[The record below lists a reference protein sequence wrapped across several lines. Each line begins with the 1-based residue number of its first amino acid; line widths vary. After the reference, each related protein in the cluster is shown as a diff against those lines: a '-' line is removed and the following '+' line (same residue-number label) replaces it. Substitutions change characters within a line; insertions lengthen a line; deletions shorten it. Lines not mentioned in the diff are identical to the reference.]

1 MPSPSHPVAS
11 VHDRARLCVNPA
23 FPAETDA
30 PSRTVADTHTALLP
44 PYPRA
49 AGHAAV
55 PLLPLPAIDPVAE
68 EESVYQPASLRNET
82 ITAVRSSHAAD
93 SRPMALSISAYHRS
107 MIVRSAAG
115 ARVPASPGRGR
126 PRRRDANPSGMPV
139 KAMTSSVPAA
149 R

>member
-11 VHDRARLCVNPA
+11 VHDRARPCVNPA

-30 PSRTVADTHTALLP
+30 PSRTVADTQTALLP

-115 ARVPASPGRGR
+115 APGSCTGE
-126 PRRRDANPSGMPV
+126 PGSW
-139 KAMTSSVPAA
+139 KAPKA
-149 R
+149 